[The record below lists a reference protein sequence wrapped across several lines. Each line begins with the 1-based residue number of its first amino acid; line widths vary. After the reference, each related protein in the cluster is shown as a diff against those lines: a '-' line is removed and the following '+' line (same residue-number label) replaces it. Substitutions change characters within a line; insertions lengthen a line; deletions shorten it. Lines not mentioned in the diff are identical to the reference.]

1 MLMSSSSEFISLCRS
16 QVALLTQGL
25 GAALSI
31 VYLTE
36 RLIESGTA
44 QDKLIP
50 VVAYPETAGI
60 WEASLKIGALLATKD
75 KDIPRLKE
83 TLSDSKRNKSPQPYK
98 YGTDT
103 NTRREDNEDRH
114 FLENV
119 LNESTTVG
127 SSSELLL
134 AQSGAGDADNRI
146 PHESNY
152 SFIQSQQIVLPLMHE
167 GVLIGL
173 LVTSRED
180 RAWNEQERYEIERV
194 AQTLT
199 LARLLDRRRDG
210 LEQKLSQQRR
220 LQAQQRDLLDNLLH
234 QFRNPLTALRTFGKL
249 LLKRMLPGDA
259 NRAVA
264 DSILRESDRLTQLLQ
279 QFDQAIDLS
288 LDDDQIKLPAPPM
301 MEATVEPVPQLSLL
315 ASNPTNLCLIADVL
329 KPLLASASAIAEER
343 NLDLLADIPPNL
355 PPVRADANQLR
366 EVLSN
371 LIDNALKYTPAGG
384 KIYVQAGLKQ
394 DNLQG
399 IAISDT
405 GEGIPPEDLEHL
417 FERHYRGVKA
427 DSEIPGTGLGLA
439 IAKNLIELVQ
449 GKIEVF
455 SPAIWHPDSASGGS
469 GTTFIVWLPLVA
481 GG

>member
-1 MLMSSSSEFISLCRS
+1 MLMSASSEFISLCRS

-60 WEASLKIGALLATKD
+60 WEASQTIGALLATKD

-83 TLSDSKRNKSPQPYK
+83 LSDSKPNKNPQLYE

-152 SFIQSQQIVLPLMHE
+152 SLIPSQQIVLPLMHE

-210 LEQKLSQQRR
+210 LEQKLSQQRQ

-288 LDDDQIKLPAPPM
+288 LDDDQIKLPAPQL
-301 MEATVEPVPQLSLL
+301 MEATVEPVPQLTLL
-315 ASNPTNLCLIADVL
+315 ASNPNNLCLMAGVL

-343 NLDLLADIPPNL
+343 NLDLLADIPLNL
-355 PPVRADANQLR
+355 PPVKADANQLR

-439 IAKNLIELVQ
+439 IAKDLIELVQ

-455 SPAIWHPDSASGGS
+455 SPAIWHPDSTSGGS
-469 GTTFIVWLPLVA
+469 GTTFIVWLMR
-481 GG
+481 G